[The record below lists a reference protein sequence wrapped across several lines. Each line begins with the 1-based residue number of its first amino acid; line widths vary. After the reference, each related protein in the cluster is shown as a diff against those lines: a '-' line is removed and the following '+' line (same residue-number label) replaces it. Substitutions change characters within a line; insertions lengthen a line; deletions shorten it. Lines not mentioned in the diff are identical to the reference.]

1 MLNDLKLLI
10 IAMMLTVAPMMA
22 AQSSFDTF
30 KIDGREFTLGLEDSF
45 LLDFDDHKPASTSE
59 SLFETNFFEAGDCLY
74 FNFRTM
80 LSQQPRLFAFDR
92 KTHNFVGLVTVVF
105 ENGVKPNNFATQ
117 FAGSDSD
124 GTPYVASYC
133 NQWGQA
139 NDLEFALYRIEVR
152 DGIPYAT
159 ARYEMVLPEGLATF
173 DVAAVDGSLKSGK
186 FSVYVV
192 GREEKYITAPYD
204 AGSSVV
210 RPSTLARY
218 DFDGN
223 TKASPAAYATA
234 RLSVTT
240 VYPHGN
246 GTFTLFDLNCYG
258 ILADVFDYPRPTLC
272 RFAGS
277 GATTI
282 ERVAD
287 DFSGDLSDYSTG
299 LAHGTVDGTTFVCYG
314 NKLGRTGEGNE
325 YTIAHA
331 PSYPESYAAM
341 NRAWTVADKSPS
353 LRPADMV
360 NHTRGIVVKPR
371 QTADGL
377 NFDIFST
384 PNVFAT
390 YAVRPVGSQTEVG
403 DVTAP
408 SSAPSSVRYYTLTGI
423 AVDAPSRPGIYLA
436 VEGSRVKKVIVR

>member
-1 MLNDLKLLI
+1 MQNNLKLLI
-10 IAMMLTVAPMMA
+10 IAMMLTVAPKMA
-22 AQSSFDTF
+22 AQNSFDTF
-30 KIDGREFTLGLEDSF
+30 NIDGKEFKLELEDSF
-45 LLDFDDHKPASTSE
+45 LLDFDDHKPDNVTDA
-59 SLFETNFFEAGDCLY
+59 LIETNFFEAGDCLF

-80 LSQQPRLFAFDR
+80 QNQSPQLFAFDR
-92 KTHNFVGLVTVVF
+92 KAHAFVGLVSVVF
-105 ENGVKPNNFATQ
+105 DDGVKPNNYATQ
-117 FAGSDSD
+117 FAGSDSE
-124 GTPYVASYC
+124 GTPYVASFC

-152 DGIPYAT
+152 DGVPYAT

-192 GREEKYITAPYD
+192 EREEKYITAPFD
-204 AGSSVV
+204 VGSSVV
-210 RPSTLARY
+210 EPSTLARY

-223 TKASPAAYATA
+223 TKSSPAAYATA

-246 GTFTLFDLNCYG
+246 GTFTLFDLNSYG
-258 ILADVFDYPRPTLC
+258 ILADVFDFHRPTLC
-272 RFAGS
+272 RFDGA

-287 DFSGDLSDYSTG
+287 DFSGNLSDYSTG

-331 PSYPESYAAM
+331 PSYPASYAAM

-353 LRPADMV
+353 LRPADMI
-360 NHTRGIVVKPR
+360 NHTHGIVVKPR
-371 QTADGL
+371 RTADSL

-390 YAVRPVGSQTEVG
+390 YAVRPIGSQTEVD
-403 DVTAP
+403 DVRAP
-408 SSAPSSVRYYTLTGI
+408 INESSPVRYYTVTGI
-423 AVDAPSRPGIYLA
+423 AVDTPSRPGIYLA
-436 VEGSRVKKVIVR
+436 VEGSRVKKIVVK

>member
-1 MLNDLKLLI
+1 MQNNLKLLI
-10 IAMMLTVAPMMA
+10 IAMMLTVAPKMA

-30 KIDGREFTLGLEDSF
+30 NIDGKEFKLELEDSF
-45 LLDFDDHKPASTSE
+45 LLDFDDHKPDNVTDA
-59 SLFETNFFEAGDCLY
+59 LIETNFFEAGDCLF

-80 LSQQPRLFAFDR
+80 QNQSPQLFAFDR
-92 KTHNFVGLVTVVF
+92 KAHAFVGLVSVVF
-105 ENGVKPNNFATQ
+105 DDGVKPNNYATQ
-117 FAGSDSD
+117 FAGSDSE
-124 GTPYVASYC
+124 GTPYVASFC

-152 DGIPYAT
+152 DGVPYAT

-192 GREEKYITAPYD
+192 EREEKYITAPFD

-223 TKASPAAYATA
+223 TKAAPGAYATA

-246 GTFTLFDLNCYG
+246 GTFTLFDLNSYG
-258 ILADVFDYPRPTLC
+258 ILADVFDFHRPTLC
-272 RFAGS
+272 RFDGA

-287 DFSGDLSDYSTG
+287 DFSGNLSDYSTG

-331 PSYPESYAAM
+331 PSYPASYAAM

-353 LRPADMV
+353 LRPADMI
-360 NHTRGIVVKPR
+360 NHTHGIVVKPR
-371 QTADGL
+371 RTADSL

-390 YAVRPVGSQTEVG
+390 YAVRPIGSQTEVD
-403 DVTAP
+403 DVRAP
-408 SSAPSSVRYYTLTGI
+408 INESSPVRYYTVTGI

-436 VEGSRVKKVIVR
+436 VEGSRVKKIVVK

>member
-1 MLNDLKLLI
+1 MHSNLKSLI
-10 IAMMLTVAPMMA
+10 IAMMLTVAPGIA
-22 AQSSFDTF
+22 AQSSFETF
-30 KIDGREFTLGLEDSF
+30 KIDGKEFKLELEDSF
-45 LLDFDDHKPASTSE
+45 LLDFDDHKPDNVTDA
-59 SLFETNFFEAGDCLY
+59 LIETNFFEAGDCLF

-80 LSQQPRLFAFDR
+80 QNQSPLLFAFDR
-92 KTHNFVGLVTVVF
+92 KAHAFVGLVTVVF
-105 ENGVKPNNFATQ
+105 DNGVKPNNFATQ
-117 FAGSDSD
+117 FAGSDSE
-124 GTPYVASYC
+124 GTPYVASFC

-152 DGIPYAT
+152 DGVPYAT

-192 GREEKYITAPYD
+192 EREEKYITAPFD
-204 AGSSVV
+204 VGSSVV
-210 RPSTLARY
+210 EPSTLARY

-223 TKASPAAYATA
+223 TKASPAAYAQA

-246 GTFTLFDLNCYG
+246 GTFTLFDLNSYG
-258 ILADVFDYPRPTLC
+258 ILADVFDYHRPTLC
-272 RFAGS
+272 RFAGA

-331 PSYPESYAAM
+331 PSYPTSYAAM

-353 LRPADMV
+353 LRPADMI
-360 NHTRGIVVKPR
+360 NHTHGIVVKPR
-371 QTADGL
+371 HTADGL

-390 YAVRPVGSQTEVG
+390 YAVRSVGNQTEVG
-403 DVTAP
+403 DVATTINE
-408 SSAPSSVRYYTLTGI
+408 SSPVRYYTLTGI
-423 AVDAPSRPGIYLA
+423 PVDAPSRPGIYLA
-436 VEGSRVKKVIVR
+436 VEGSRVKKIVVK